1 MKKYRLNLK
10 KFTANPWIKWPLL
23 IVGTI
28 ILLGIIGFLF
38 IIYGGRLVVDEKQL
52 ILPAT
57 TTVETDD
64 GLVVGKL
71 YEENREL
78 VSIDQVPTH
87 VQNAFIAVEDVRFL
101 DHAGVDFQSVMR
113 AVYRDII
120 ALDKVEGASTITQQL
135 AKNLFLANDKTFMR
149 KTKEVMA
156 SIYLERHFSKKEIL
170 ELYVNKIYFAH
181 GIYGIGTAA
190 EYYFD
195 KPVEELTVSEG
206 AMLAGLVKAPNN
218 YSPYIDEDSAKERRD
233 IVLAQMGRA
242 GMLETEEML
251 TLQGNTLG
259 ITEQTTEEEPWLD
272 DYLDIVI
279 REAAEK
285 YQLTTA
291 ELKRGG
297 YRITVHLNEG
307 AQQIAYET
315 LQNEEYYSGSQPGV
329 EASFVLMEQETG
341 ELEAVIGGRDF
352 QIGDSQRALVKR
364 QPGSVMKPLAV
375 YGPAMMDDYQPYDFL
390 EDVAQEY
397 DGYIATNVDGQYSQ
411 EVTMYD
417 AIQDSKNA
425 PAVWLLDQIGI
436 PYSKEYLEKMEIAL
450 EDDGLAIALGG
461 LETGITPMQVVQGYR
476 TFIHEGS
483 FIEAHTI
490 AEIKNRNGEV
500 IGEADTEETT
510 IFSKQV
516 AWNMIR
522 MLENVVENGTA
533 QSGSY
538 QKALA
543 GKTGSTQHPTVEG
556 QVKDAWFAGIT
567 PEYVT
572 ALWMGYDKTDEA
584 HYLTEGSAAP
594 TRATKAILESLDQQQ
609 ELASSFIKPSGVE
622 ELEDPISLPTI
633 TNLEGSYK
641 IGGWSLVQG
650 ELNWKAAT
658 DDRVIYRIY
667 QVTETGD
674 NKIGEVTGKGEYLL
688 TEVSLFQSSTYYV
701 VPYNKLTK
709 KEGEPS
715 NQITLS
721 FGR

>member
-1 MKKYRLNLK
+1 MKKYLLGLK
-10 KFTANPWIKWPLL
+10 KLTADPWIKWSLL

-38 IIYGGRLVVDEKQL
+38 IIYGGRLVVDEKKL
-52 ILPAT
+52 VLPAT
-57 TTVETDD
+57 TIVETDD
-64 GLVVGKL
+64 GTLVGKL

-87 VQNAFIAVEDVRFL
+87 VQNAFIAIEDVRFF

-135 AKNLFLANDKTFMR
+135 AKNLFLTNDKTFMR

-170 ELYVNKIYFAH
+170 ELYVNKVYFAH
-181 GIYGIGTAA
+181 GIHGVGTASN
-190 EYYFD
+190 YYFN

-218 YSPYIDEDSAKERRD
+218 YSPYIDEDNAKDRRD
-233 IVLAQMGRA
+233 IVLSQMGKA

-259 ITEQTTEEEPWLD
+259 ITEQATEEKPWLD

-279 REAAEK
+279 REAADT

-315 LQNEEYYSGSQPGV
+315 LQNEAYYSGSQPNV
-329 EASFVLMEQETG
+329 EVAFVLMEQETG

-352 QIGDSQRALVKR
+352 QIGDYQRALVKR

-375 YGPAMMDDYQPYDFL
+375 YGPAMMDDYQPYHFL
-390 EDVAQEY
+390 EDIAQEY

-411 EVTMYD
+411 EVTMYE

-436 PYSKEYLEKMEIAL
+436 PYSKEYLKEMQIAL
-450 EDDGLAIALGG
+450 EDDGLAMALGG

-476 TFIHEGS
+476 TFIHDGA
-483 FIEAHTI
+483 FIEAHAI
-490 AEIKNRNGEV
+490 AAIKDRNGEI
-500 IGEADTEETT
+500 IGESDTEETA

-516 AWNMIR
+516 AWNMVS

-543 GKTGSTQHPTVEG
+543 GKTGSTQHPAVEG

-572 ALWMGYDKTDEA
+572 ALWMGYDQTDEE

-594 TRATKAILESLDQQQ
+594 TRATKAILASIDQQQ
-609 ELASSFIKPSGVE
+609 ELARSFMKPSGVE
-622 ELEDPISLPTI
+622 ELEDPITLPTT

-650 ELNWKAAT
+650 ELNWEVPA
-658 DDRVIYRIY
+658 DDRVMYHIY
-667 QVTETGD
+667 QVTDSGD
-674 NKIGEVTGKGEYLL
+674 NKIGEVTGKGEFLL
-688 TEVSLFQSSTYYV
+688 TDVSLFQSSTYYI